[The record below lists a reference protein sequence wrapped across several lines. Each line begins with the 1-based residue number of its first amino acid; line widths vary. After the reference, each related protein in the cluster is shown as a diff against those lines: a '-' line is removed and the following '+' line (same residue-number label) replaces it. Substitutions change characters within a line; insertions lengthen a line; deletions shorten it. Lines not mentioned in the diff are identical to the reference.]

1 MHFAI
6 PSRLIRFFNPLVREC
21 MPERFSRLSVCV
33 SRHPSLTSF
42 DLFLPATVWVSWM
55 FIPRFRI
62 RRNALAMVAPLLAT
76 AISVVIAAILITT
89 VGCGGSSQQL
99 TTSGGG
105 GGGSAGTATF
115 SPTSGP
121 VGTMVTIS
129 GTDFSSTQSVSI
141 GNVPAVI
148 VSESTSSLVALV
160 MPGAT
165 SGAISVTTPNGTFDG
180 TSAFTVTATGIPATQ
195 QGNKLTG
202 SGNVGPSQQGYSVA
216 ASADGN
222 TGLVG
227 APSDNSGVGAA
238 WVFVRTGTGWTQQG
252 SKLVGSGAVGTA
264 SQGSSVALSADGN
277 TALIGGPYDN
287 SHVGAAWVFTRSG
300 SSWTQQGDKLVGNA
314 AVGNAWQAT
323 SVALSADG
331 NTALLGGPEDSSG
344 VGAVWVFTRSGSTW
358 TQQGNKLTGTG
369 YLFRSDQGA
378 TVALS
383 SDGNTALIGGFGDST
398 NVGAVWVFARS
409 GTTWT
414 QQGSKLVGSGA
425 AGKSQQGTSVALS
438 ADGNTAL
445 VGGSYDNSG
454 AGAVWV
460 FTRSGASW
468 AQQGSKL
475 VGTEAEPNAAQGN
488 SVALTADGNTGI
500 VGSKSDG
507 AWVFTRSGSAW
518 VQSGSAL
525 VATGAIGTAIRGF
538 SVSISA
544 DGTTALTGG
553 PGDSS
558 YTGATWVFTP

>member
-1 MHFAI
+1 MTLSSFE
-6 PSRLIRFFNPLVREC
+6 LIHLRD
-21 MPERFSRLSVCV
+21 SSG
-33 SRHPSLTSF
+33 
-42 DLFLPATVWVSWM
+42 
-55 FIPRFRI
+55 FRI
-62 RRNALAMVAPLLAT
+62 RGHVLGIVSSLSLT
-76 AISVVIAAILITT
+76 AITIVLAAMLITT

-99 TTSGGG
+99 TTPGGG
-105 GGGSAGTATF
+105 GGSGSAGTATF

-148 VSESTSSLVALV
+148 VSQSTSSLVTLV

-165 SGAISVTTPNGTFDG
+165 PGAVSVTTPNGTFDG
-180 TSAFTVTATGIPATQ
+180 TGMFTVTATGIPTTQ
-195 QGNKLTG
+195 QGNKLAG
-202 SGNVGPSQQGYSVA
+202 SGNVGQSQQGYSVA
-216 ASADGN
+216 VSADGN
-222 TGLVG
+222 TALVG
-227 APSDNSGVGAA
+227 APSDNSSAGAA
-238 WVFVRTGTGWTQQG
+238 WIFVRAGTSWIQQG
-252 SKLVGSGAVGTA
+252 SKLVGTGTVGTA

-287 SHVGAAWVFTRSG
+287 THIGAAWVFTRSG

-314 AVGNAWQAT
+314 AAGTAWQGT

-344 VGAVWVFTRSGSTW
+344 IGAVWVFTRSGSAW
-358 TQQGNKLTGTG
+358 TQQGNKLAGTG
-369 YLFRSDQGA
+369 YIFSPAQGA

-383 SDGNTALIGGFGDST
+383 SDGSTALIGGFGDNS

-414 QQGSKLVGSGA
+414 QQGSKLVGTGSVGM
-425 AGKSQQGTSVALS
+425 SQQGTSLALSADGKTALIGGSYDNSGEGAAWVFTRSSTNWAQQGNKLVGTGAIPYAAQGNSAALS
-438 ADGNTAL
+438 ADGNTA
-445 VGGSYDNSG
+445 
-454 AGAVWV
+454 
-460 FTRSGASW
+460 
-468 AQQGSKL
+468 
-475 VGTEAEPNAAQGN
+475 
-488 SVALTADGNTGI
+488 I

-507 AWVFTRSGSAW
+507 AWVFTRSDSAW
-518 VQSGSAL
+518 MQSGSPL
-525 VATGAIGTAIRGF
+525 VATGAIGTAIRGY

-553 PGDSS
+553 PGDNS